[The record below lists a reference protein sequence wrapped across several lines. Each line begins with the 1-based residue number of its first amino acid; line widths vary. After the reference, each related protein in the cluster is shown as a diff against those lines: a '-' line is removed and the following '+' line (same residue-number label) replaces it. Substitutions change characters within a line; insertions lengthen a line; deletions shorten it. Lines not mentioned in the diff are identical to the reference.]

1 MNRPSERTWIT
12 PREAAKALGVSLSC
26 LRKWRG
32 QGKGPAW
39 RRLSYRTIRYDART
53 LES

>member
-1 MNRPSERTWIT
+1 MSRTSDRPWLT
-12 PREAAKALGVSLSC
+12 PRETAKALGVSLSC

-39 RRLSYRTIRYDART
+39 RRLSYRTIRYDAST